1 MIEPGRC
8 NLIAQAHDTKSPNPL
23 QPFDLI
29 SPSNLASGG
38 QALAAS
44 GAAGHDARSH
54 VNSTQSTTAP
64 GATPAAPPPVI
75 RVVGAREHN
84 LADISVDIPRG
95 RLTVITGVSGSG
107 KSTLAFDT
115 IYAEG
120 QRRYVEAL
128 STHSRQFLEQLHKP
142 DVDRIDGLPPT
153 LAVEQRLV
161 ASGPR
166 STVATVTE
174 IHDFLRVLYA
184 RVGSP
189 HCWICR
195 RPIRRWSVAGVVDAT
210 RAKAAGGRVLILAP
224 ILRDQPGDPA
234 DRLAAVLKQ
243 GFVRVRVDGSISLI
257 EELPPLDP
265 DRTHSVDVV
274 VDRLALRDDAG
285 PRLAESIESAS
296 RLAGGRVLVVFERD
310 SGSSEEEW
318 FSTRY
323 ACPLHDGVALDDL
336 SPRMFSFNSPHGACS
351 TCTGLGTVFEFD
363 AELVVPDADVSLAK
377 GAIAPWR
384 RGARSKRGEVERLL
398 ADLCS
403 RLHVEPEAPFR
414 NLREDARR
422 IILEGTTDADA
433 RRLDTTFEGVLPSL
447 KRQWDSAE
455 SPAAR
460 QKLNVYRSERTCLAC
475 LGRRLGL
482 PALSVLVSGRNIAD
496 VCSLTL
502 VEALKCFE
510 GVRIEGEW
518 SAVADPLLREIRH
531 RLRFLVEVG
540 VEYLS
545 LDRPSETLSGGE
557 AQRIRLA
564 THIGSGLVG
573 VCYVLDEPTVGL
585 HPRDTAR
592 LVKTFDQLRRQ
603 DNTVIVVEHDEDVI
617 AAADHVIDIGPGPG
631 EHGGRLVAAGPVEV
645 IRGNRES
652 LTGRYLSGDLAIP
665 VPASRR
671 AVDPMRM
678 LTIRGAR
685 ANNLKGI
692 TARIPLGCLVCVTG
706 VSGSGKSTLV
716 NHVLLKALRRRLD
729 ATGPRPGAFGELLG
743 AELIDTVIR
752 IDQTPLGRSAR
763 SNPAT
768 YVGVFDDIRELFSQ
782 TREAKV
788 RGYGTGR
795 FSFNTQGG
803 RCEACTGQ
811 GTKRIEM
818 QFLPDVFITC
828 ESCGGRRFNRETLE
842 VRYRGRSIADV
853 LDMRVEEGLAFFSNF
868 TRIRRLLGTLKA
880 VGMGYVSL
888 GQACDTLSGGEAQ
901 RLKLAAELGKPATEH
916 TLYVLDEPTRGLHA
930 ADVHTLLGVFSQL
943 LSKGNTVLVIEHHLD
958 LIKSAD
964 WVIDLGP
971 EGGDGGGEIVAEGT
985 PEQVAACATSH
996 TGRYLKTRLAH
1007 RMRVH

>member
-1 MIEPGRC
+1 M
-8 NLIAQAHDTKSPNPL
+8 NLSAP
-23 QPFDLI
+23 
-29 SPSNLASGG
+29 
-38 QALAAS
+38 LAAVTVS
-44 GAAGHDARSH
+44 GHDQMIAVKRIK
-54 VNSTQSTTAP
+54 
-64 GATPAAPPPVI
+64 ATSLPPESSVEPRPVI

-84 LADISVDIPRG
+84 LANISVDIPRG

-161 ASGPR
+161 AGGPR

-184 RVGSP
+184 RVGTP
-189 HCWICR
+189 HCWVCQ
-195 RPIRRWSVAGVVDAT
+195 RPIRRWSVAAVVDAI
-210 RAKAAGGRVLILAP
+210 RAKAAGARMLILAP
-224 ILRDQPGDPA
+224 ILRDQLGDPA
-234 DRLAAVLKQ
+234 TRLASVLKQ
-243 GFVRVRVDGSISLI
+243 GFVRVRLDGKVALI

-265 DRTHSVDVV
+265 ARAHSIDVV

-285 PRLAESIESAS
+285 PRLAESLESAA
-296 RLAGGRVLVVFERD
+296 RLAGGRILVVFERE
-310 SGSSEEEW
+310 SGASQEEW

-323 ACPLHDGVALDDL
+323 ACPLHDDVALDEL

-363 AELVVPDADVSLAK
+363 AELVVPDAEVSLAK

-384 RGARSKRGEVERLL
+384 RGARRNRREVERLL

-403 RLHVEPEAPFR
+403 RLQVEPEAPFR

-447 KRQWDSAE
+447 RRQWDSAQ
-455 SPAAR
+455 SASAR
-460 QKLNVYRSERTCLAC
+460 QKLNVYRSERTCPAC
-475 LGRRLGL
+475 LGKRLGL
-482 PALSVLVSGRNIAD
+482 PALSVQVAKRNIAD
-496 VCSLTL
+496 ACGLTL
-502 VEALKCFE
+502 AEALKFFD

-518 SAVADPLLREIRH
+518 RPVADPLLREIRH

-645 IRGNRES
+645 IRANKDS

-671 AVDPMRM
+671 PADPTRM
-678 LTIRGAR
+678 LTLRGAR
-685 ANNLKGI
+685 ANNLKGV

-729 ATGPRPGAFGELLG
+729 GTGPRPGAFDELLG
-743 AELIDTVIR
+743 AEQIDTVIR

-788 RGYGTGR
+788 RGYGASR

-853 LDMRVEEGLAFFSNF
+853 LDLRVEEAVAFFSNF
-868 TRIRRLLGTLKA
+868 TRIRRMLGTLKA

-888 GQACDTLSGGEAQ
+888 GQPCDTLSGGEAQ
-901 RLKLAAELGKPATEH
+901 RLKLAAELGRPATEH

-930 ADVHTLLGVFSQL
+930 ADVHTLLGVFAQL

-971 EGGDGGGEIVAEGT
+971 EGGEGGGEIVAEGT
-985 PEQVAACATSH
+985 PEEIAACATSH
-996 TGRYLKTRLAH
+996 TGAFLKSRLA
-1007 RMRVH
+1007 RDKRVKPVPEAPS